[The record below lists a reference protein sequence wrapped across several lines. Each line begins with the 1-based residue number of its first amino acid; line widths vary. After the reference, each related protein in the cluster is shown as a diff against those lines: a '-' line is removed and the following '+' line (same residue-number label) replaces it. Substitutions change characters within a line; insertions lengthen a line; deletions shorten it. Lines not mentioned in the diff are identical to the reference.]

1 VMGRRTRSS
10 ETRRRARA
18 AGEPGRQVPS
28 GPNAERRPALPLAAA
43 PRQIPVLMKERNAI
57 RRKSVPYPVLPWR
70 RPIEEH
76 AHGLVMPGEVGDHLG
91 IVPHQRVS
99 YHRRNA

>member
-18 AGEPGRQVPS
+18 AGEPGRQVP

-43 PRQIPVLMKERNAI
+43 PPPDTRAHERTQRDQAEERTVPSPAVATAD
-57 RRKSVPYPVLPWR
+57 RRACSR
-70 RPIEEH
+70 ARD
-76 AHGLVMPGEVGDHLG
+76 AGRG
-91 IVPHQRVS
+91 R
-99 YHRRNA
+99 